1 MTSNTSGNDLVL
13 WELDGEHNMPGV
25 WQIHTADGT
34 EERIEAGMLAIEG
47 GALVA
52 LSLDGVLT
60 RAWAPGGWQTV
71 RLLSGV

>member
-1 MTSNTSGNDLVL
+1 MTSNASGNELV
-13 WELDGEHNMPGV
+13 WRELEGEHNMLGV
-25 WQIHTADGT
+25 WQIHTADGA

-52 LSLDGVLT
+52 LSLEGVLT
-60 RAWAPGGWQTV
+60 RAWAPGGWQTA